1 VIVKKAPERMNGTQ
15 GPNQSQAKEAVFAA
29 PASSSNLEALT
40 ARTRPAFAVYV
51 FTLVIILLPPATNL
65 LKGLASLG
73 QPDEAG
79 FLKLIEENRP
89 KILKICRAYAWNP
102 FDRDDLYQE
111 ILFQIWRALPGLK
124 ENAYAGTW
132 LYRVALN
139 TSISF
144 VRKHARR
151 NRSAT
156 PWGPDDLARQIEST
170 REPGKSDDGRLA
182 RLYEAIA
189 QLNEAEKAL
198 VVLFLEDLSYDEIAD
213 ALGLS
218 VNHVGVALHRVKK
231 KLSALMKEA
240 VHE

>member
-1 VIVKKAPERMNGTQ
+1 L
-15 GPNQSQAKEAVFAA
+15 S
-29 PASSSNLEALT
+29 LE
-40 ARTRPAFAVYV
+40 P
-51 FTLVIILLPPATNL
+51 
-65 LKGLASLG
+65 
-73 QPDEAG
+73 PDEAG

-89 KILKICRAYAWNP
+89 KILKICRAYAWN
-102 FDRDDLYQE
+102 FSDRDDLYQE

-124 ENAYAGTW
+124 QNGYAGTW

-144 VRKHARR
+144 VRRHAARKGRATPHEPSHLARR
-151 NRSAT
+151 
-156 PWGPDDLARQIEST
+156 IESAQAPA
-170 REPGKSDDGRLA
+170 EGDNVRLS

-198 VVLFLEDLSYDEIAD
+198 VVLFLEDLSYEEMAD

-218 VNHVGVALHRVKK
+218 ANHVGVALHRAKK

-240 VHE
+240 AHE

>member
-1 VIVKKAPERMNGTQ
+1 M
-15 GPNQSQAKEAVFAA
+15 S
-29 PASSSNLEALT
+29 LE
-40 ARTRPAFAVYV
+40 
-51 FTLVIILLPPATNL
+51 
-65 LKGLASLG
+65 

-102 FDRDDLYQE
+102 SDRDDLYQE

-144 VRKHARR
+144 VRKHAAR
-151 NRSAT
+151 NSRAT
-156 PWGPDDLARQIEST
+156 PFGHDDLTRHIESAQG
-170 REPGKSDDGRLA
+170 REESDDGRLS

-189 QLNEAEKAL
+189 QLNETEKAL
-198 VVLFLEDLSYDEIAD
+198 VVLFLEDLSYEEIAE
-213 ALGLS
+213 ASGLS
-218 VNHVGVALHRVKK
+218 ANHVGVALHRAKK
-231 KLSALMKEA
+231 KLSVLKKEA

>member
-1 VIVKKAPERMNGTQ
+1 MERRH
-15 GPNQSQAKEAVFAA
+15 E
-29 PASSSNLEALT
+29 E
-40 ARTRPAFAVYV
+40 
-51 FTLVIILLPPATNL
+51 
-65 LKGLASLG
+65 
-73 QPDEAG
+73 G
-79 FLKLIEENRP
+79 FLKLIEENRL
-89 KILKICRAYAWNP
+89 KILKICRVYAWNP
-102 FDRDDLYQE
+102 SDREDLYQE

-144 VRKHARR
+144 VRRHAALN
-151 NRSAT
+151 NRAT
-156 PWGPDDLARQIEST
+156 ACGPEDLARRIESAQ
-170 REPGKSDDGRLA
+170 EADESDDGRLA

-189 QLNEAEKAL
+189 ELNEMEKAL
-198 VVLFLEDLSYDEIAD
+198 VILFLEDMSYEEMAE

-218 VNHVGVALHRVKK
+218 ARHVGVLLHRAKK